1 MSELLTIGEFA
12 TSTWLSPKALRLYDR
27 RGLLSPDS
35 VDPANGYRRYSPHQI
50 ETARLISMLRRIDMP
65 LNEIAEL
72 LQLTPRK
79 RVQAVASYRRA
90 EAELHARRQSLA
102 RYIEHAIACESVDG
116 GQQSDTSGFDIGT
129 RSVAA
134 APVLSSTRHT
144 SAKELPSVIRS
155 LADRLFGLADDRGG
169 AAGSLIV
176 IYHGQVG
183 WESDGPIEVCVPI
196 ESSERAHRVE
206 PEHDELFI
214 HVPRADV
221 QFPRIL
227 AAFDAIGLRASG
239 LGLRTAGP
247 PREVYTDVDDDP
259 VPRCEVALPIHGE

>member
-1 MSELLTIGEFA
+1 M
-12 TSTWLSPKALRLYDR
+12 
-27 RGLLSPDS
+27 
-35 VDPANGYRRYSPHQI
+35 
-50 ETARLISMLRRIDMP
+50 
-65 LNEIAEL
+65 
-72 LQLTPRK
+72 
-79 RVQAVASYRRA
+79 
-90 EAELHARRQSLA
+90 
-102 RYIEHAIACESVDG
+102 
-116 GQQSDTSGFDIGT
+116 
-129 RSVAA
+129 
-134 APVLSSTRHT
+134 
-144 SAKELPSVIRS
+144 PSVIRS